1 MYVRSADLRCK
12 HCLFH
17 INKQMCPCQINSQQ
31 WLTVII
37 RLSVELHC
45 MPKVTSVWYEQTH
58 PSGFPSSKGK
68 WFESLRECHYNHIYL
83 HLFSPSWT
91 LFESSDH
98 STLWQRVTFPAL
110 LKAQLKAMA
119 CWAAWSPVSA
129 QDSSRKTW
137 LITNKMKFKECLS
150 WGEKKPLPF
159 YLCNYVRIH
168 IQHRLSV
175 KQKHYQSQCN

>member
-17 INKQMCPCQINSQQ
+17 INKQMCPRQINSQQ

-91 LFESSDH
+91 LSESSDH

-110 LKAQLKAMA
+110 LKAQLKANGLLGSMES
-119 CWAAWSPVSA
+119 CLCPRQLKENLTDYQQDEIQGMSFLRGKKTSPLLFV
-129 QDSSRKTW
+129 
-137 LITNKMKFKECLS
+137 
-150 WGEKKPLPF
+150 
-159 YLCNYVRIH
+159 
-168 IQHRLSV
+168 
-175 KQKHYQSQCN
+175 